1 MSNKRVFLDN
11 ASTTPIAPEIIDMM
25 SEMMKSHFAN
35 PSSVH
40 SYGRESKIVVEGAR
54 KKIAELLNTSPGS
67 IFFTSGGT
75 EADNMAIKCAIHD
88 HKITHAITSRLS
100 HHAVLFPLED
110 LEKEGL
116 IKLSYVDID
125 KSGVI
130 SISHLKELL
139 ESNPRTFVSIMHA
152 NNEIGTIQNIK
163 EIGDICKKYNAIFHS
178 DTVQTM
184 AHFPFDM
191 QKLNVD
197 FMAASAHKFHGPKGV
212 GFVYIS
218 ENIQIKPLLRGG
230 GQERNMRAGTENIY
244 GIAALAMAMEM
255 AYENLEEETDYIKG
269 LKIYMMEKLQTELE
283 DVQFYGKCTDMDNS
297 LYTVLSCHFPE
308 TDIAEM
314 LLFNL
319 DILGVA
325 CSGGSACAS
334 GSSKGSHVL
343 TEIVPESNR
352 PGIRFSFSKYNT
364 KEDIDFTIDKLKEL
378 FS

>member
-1 MSNKRVFLDN
+1 MFQRQLRYVQ
-11 ASTTPIAPEIIDMM
+11 II
-25 SEMMKSHFAN
+25 
-35 PSSVH
+35 
-40 SYGRESKIVVEGAR
+40 
-54 KKIAELLNTSPGS
+54 LTLS
-67 IFFTSGGT
+67 IFGGLLIMNTPLLIASLVGLILVWQLEMLTGQLKIDTNEYLLIIIMILLTFLPVIFSG
-75 EADNMAIKCAIHD
+75 
-88 HKITHAITSRLS
+88 
-100 HHAVLFPLED
+100 

-125 KSGVI
+125 KDGVI

-152 NNEIGTIQNIK
+152 NNEIGTIQDIK
-163 EIGDICKKYNAIFHS
+163 VIGDICKEHNAIFHS

-191 QKLNVD
+191 NEISVD

-255 AYENLEEETDYIKG
+255 AYDNLEEETTYIKS
-269 LKIYMMEKLQTELE
+269 LKKHMIKKLKTELE
-283 DVQFYGKCTDMDNS
+283 DVQFYGKCTDLDDS
-297 LYTVLSCHFPE
+297 LYTVLSCNFPE
-308 TDIAEM
+308 RDDSEM
-314 LLFNL
+314 LMFNL

-325 CSGGSACAS
+325 CSGGSACSS

-343 TEIVPESNR
+343 TSIVPDSMR
-352 PGIRFSFSKYNT
+352 PGVRFSFSKYNT